1 MKLLFHRTAWV
12 TPEFA
17 EFVNKFEEEFVKQ
30 LAIFNGKILD
40 FHKGHYYFS
49 GYFEIGPDMFY
60 FCWHNGDENLR
71 YHSVRSMK
79 DFTGTPNQ
87 YIKIEKGMVEK
98 LCKLIKELLKTT
110 PNEQKETNK

>member
-1 MKLLFHRTAWV
+1 MKLTYHRTAWN
-12 TPEFA
+12 TPEFV
-17 EFVNKFEEEFVKQ
+17 EFVEKFEQEFVKQ
-30 LAIFNGKILD
+30 LTTFGAQILD

-60 FCWHNGDENLR
+60 FCWHNGEENLR

-79 DFTGTPNQ
+79 DFVGTPDS

-98 LCKLIKELLKTT
+98 LCKTIKTT
-110 PNEQKETNK
+110 IKKTEHE